1 MRPRAFE
8 TFERH
13 SASLRL
19 RSRLSFSN
27 LSPSSSSFWSI
38 PGITAASLEGP
49 SLGSGSSPASP
60 SDASGA
66 FSSSF
71 SPNTSSSLNSRAATP
86 SFLFLSRRSRSFL
99 ATFPRL
105 CPAET
110 SGRERQIRSRQ
121 TVRKILICPPGEGKP
136 YPSRVPPCPLVAKAT
151 QCPKPSV
158 FAARK
163 RPEVL
168 LDELPVVR
176 RHLVRAREVE
186 LFFAYPLEL
195 APEPVLELLQVGEH
209 VLLELL
215 EAEGVQE
222 DLFLLEL
229 LHAADDLPEI
239 RHVEVLTSEL
249 APEVLGVFHPLAEL
263 PAELED
269 LLGRERARL
278 IVGSVRRA
286 GAQERLAASGV
297 LRACGIGAPRLGSL
311 LT

>member
-60 SDASGA
+60 SEASGA

-121 TVRKILICPPGEGKP
+121 TVRKILICPPG
-136 YPSRVPPCPLVAKAT
+136 VW
-151 QCPKPSV
+151 SV

-186 LFFAYPLEL
+186 LLFAYPLEL
-195 APEPVLELLQVGEH
+195 APEPVLELLQVSEH

-215 EAEGVQE
+215 EAERVQE
-222 DLFLLEL
+222 NLLPLEL
-229 LHAADDLPEI
+229 LHAADDLREI

-263 PAELED
+263 PAELPD

-286 GAQERLAASGV
+286 GAQERLAASLL
-297 LRACGIGAPRLGSL
+297 LRACGIGATRLGSG

>member
-8 TFERH
+8 TFERP

-19 RSRLSFSN
+19 RSRLSFSD
-27 LSPSSSSFWSI
+27 LSPSSSSFWST
-38 PGITAASLEGP
+38 PEITASSVSLEGP

-60 SDASGA
+60 SGA

-121 TVRKILICPPGEGKP
+121 TVRKILICPPG
-136 YPSRVPPCPLVAKAT
+136 VW
-151 QCPKPSV
+151 SV

-168 LDELPVVR
+168 LDEMPVVR

-186 LFFAYPLEL
+186 LLFAYPLEL
-195 APEPVLELLQVGEH
+195 APEPVLELLQVSEH

-215 EAEGVQE
+215 EAERVQE
-222 DLFLLEL
+222 NLLPLEL
-229 LHAADDLPEI
+229 LHAADDLREI

-249 APEVLGVFHPLAEL
+249 APEVLGVFHPLAEV
-263 PAELED
+263 PAELPASPRRD
-269 LLGRERARL
+269 PAR
-278 IVGSVRRA
+278 
-286 GAQERLAASGV
+286 
-297 LRACGIGAPRLGSL
+297 
-311 LT
+311 

>member
-27 LSPSSSSFWSI
+27 LSPSSSSFWST
-38 PGITAASLEGP
+38 PEITASSVSLEGP

-60 SDASGA
+60 SGA

-99 ATFPRL
+99 ATLPRL
-105 CPAET
+105 CPAQT
-110 SGRERQIRSRQ
+110 SGRERQTRSRLA
-121 TVRKILICPPGEGKP
+121 VRKILIGPPVDGKT
-136 YPSRVPPCPLVAKAT
+136 YASRLPPRPAAANS
-151 QCPKPSV
+151 PNRSV
-158 FAARK
+158 LAARK

-168 LDELPVVR
+168 IDELPVVG

-186 LFFAYPLEL
+186 LLFADPLEL

-209 VLLELL
+209 ILLELF
-215 EAEGVQE
+215 ETERVQE
-222 DLFLLEL
+222 DLLLLEL
-229 LHAADDLPEI
+229 LHAADDLREI
-239 RHVEVLTSEL
+239 RHVEVLTREL
-249 APEVLGVFHPLAEL
+249 APEVLRVLHPLAEL
-263 PAELED
+263 PAELAD

-286 GAQERLAASGV
+286 GAQERLAASRL
-297 LRACGIGAPRLGSL
+297 LRARGVGATPLGSP
-311 LT
+311 